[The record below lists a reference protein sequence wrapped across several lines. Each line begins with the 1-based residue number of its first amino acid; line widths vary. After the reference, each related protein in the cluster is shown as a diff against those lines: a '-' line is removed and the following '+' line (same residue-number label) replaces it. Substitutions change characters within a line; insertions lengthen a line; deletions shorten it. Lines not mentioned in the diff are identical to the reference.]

1 MDSPYWKGPLPG
13 VDVQRRY
20 LWKTFRGKPNSIP
33 GSARKCSAS
42 ARNPVRL
49 HPGMLFGFSP
59 ESCSTCPGMLFGLPR
74 NTHAEAVPLHGSLRC
89 GKPRFVRG
97 VLAIAT
103 DIEFK
108 PPIGVVIVRLVLA
121 GIEDGSEPDASVN
134 GAVHAK
140 RPGLHVAVGS
150 GLQLRG
156 KHQLRRSLLRRHA
169 LEVAG
174 ICARV
179 VAHRAWR
186 MRRLGIVRPGKPD
199 RVVGLERH

>member
-74 NTHAEAVPLHGSLRC
+74 NTHAADALNPIRRR
-89 GKPRFVRG
+89 PRH
-97 VLAIAT
+97 IAT
-103 DIEFK
+103 GTRLK
-108 PPIGVVIVRLVLA
+108 LSSKMHSSLAAGVQGDRPFLV
-121 GIEDGSEPDASVN
+121 SVEGRN
-134 GAVHAK
+134 SRVAK
-140 RPGLHVAVGS
+140 A
-150 GLQLRG
+150 
-156 KHQLRRSLLRRHA
+156 K
-169 LEVAG
+169 
-174 ICARV
+174 
-179 VAHRAWR
+179 
-186 MRRLGIVRPGKPD
+186 D
-199 RVVGLERH
+199 